1 MQLHCGISSEPYIF
15 WQWKSPKCNQAQE
28 TVSEKCK
35 KRTHLLRRLPLA
47 THSCV
52 LYVLQT
58 YSRIR
63 YMSVFLVSVSQK
75 SQTFLCMCI
84 IRTES
89 VDLCCRICVHTSIYI
104 LKIDRFS
111 PCKQNVFLC
120 VSFFFLQNGK
130 STNWNGPKRIW
141 LYEYFMVL
149 QASHSRRYFMSFS
162 TRNENKRKNPKHIE
176 TIWLLHRYSIFFLNS
191 KWACFFLWRNNQ
203 FNNWKHLWHFCRLTS
218 CETLNCDLLGL
229 AITQNPHSLLPSHCF
244 SSLSVFL

>member
-75 SQTFLCMCI
+75 SQTFLCVCI

-89 VDLCCRICVHTSIYI
+89 VDLCCRICIHTSIYI

-120 VSFFFLQNGK
+120 VSL
-130 STNWNGPKRIW
+130 
-141 LYEYFMVL
+141 
-149 QASHSRRYFMSFS
+149 
-162 TRNENKRKNPKHIE
+162 
-176 TIWLLHRYSIFFLNS
+176 
-191 KWACFFLWRNNQ
+191 
-203 FNNWKHLWHFCRLTS
+203 
-218 CETLNCDLLGL
+218 
-229 AITQNPHSLLPSHCF
+229 F
-244 SSLSVFL
+244 SSCKMGNQRTEMAQNESDFTNISRFFKHRIRGGILCLSPLEMKIKEKIQNI

>member
-111 PCKQNVFLC
+111 PCKQNVFFVC
-120 VSFFFLQNGK
+120 VFFLLAEWEINELK
-130 STNWNGPKRIW
+130 WPKTNLTLRIFHGSSSIAFEAVF
-141 LYEYFMVL
+141 YVF
-149 QASHSRRYFMSFS
+149 
-162 TRNENKRKNPKHIE
+162 
-176 TIWLLHRYSIFFLNS
+176 LHS
-191 KWACFFLWRNNQ
+191 KW
-203 FNNWKHLWHFCRLTS
+203 K
-218 CETLNCDLLGL
+218 
-229 AITQNPHSLLPSHCF
+229 
-244 SSLSVFL
+244 